1 MYHTIAIDNT
11 IFPVLSDISS
21 EQYKASV
28 MQLSMHSDA
37 SYLTVSQ
44 PISRASGVH
53 FLSDEPPNP
62 NNTEYFLPTVN
73 GIILVVCKIMHNI
86 MALSAKAEYGTIFVN
101 IQTDVHI
108 CTTLTEMG

>member
-1 MYHTIAIDNT
+1 
-11 IFPVLSDISS
+11 
-21 EQYKASV
+21 
-28 MQLSMHSDA
+28 MQLAMHSDA

-44 PISRASGVH
+44 SISRASGVH

-73 GIILVVCKIMHNI
+73 IIILVVCKIMHNI

-101 IQTDVHI
+101 AQTAVPI
-108 CTTLTEMG
+108 RTTLTEMRWKQGTLDIQIDNSTAVGIATK